1 MNLSL
6 EARGGRARAKKK
18 TREVCSAL
26 KQRQGSSS
34 RPSPS
39 AERWGEILLIVSA
52 GDTLR
57 VRFVWG
63 TSCPFSFS
71 LSLLFDNDEEV
82 DFNGVSFSLSLGIV
96 FDSRM
101 EYTNIMN
108 TNDEEV
114 DYINSIQKTE
124 KN

>member
-1 MNLSL
+1 MSL
-6 EARGGRARAKKK
+6 
-18 TREVCSAL
+18 
-26 KQRQGSSS
+26 
-34 RPSPS
+34 
-39 AERWGEILLIVSA
+39 LL
-52 GDTLR
+52 
-57 VRFVWG
+57 
-63 TSCPFSFS
+63 FS